1 VENRGFLALEA
12 PPKREKQMIHR
23 GLFIGWRVI
32 RLRSNVLPAFERTS
46 YLWSNA
52 GYTFDRK

>member
-1 VENRGFLALEA
+1 MENRGFWALEA

-23 GLFIGWRVI
+23 GLFIGWRVTGV
-32 RLRSNVLPAFERTS
+32 RSNALPAFERTS
-46 YLWSNA
+46 YLWSNT